1 MNVHVDV
8 TVGQTVQ
15 WMHSTYKTLLTPV
28 QSNGSLGIFESVCQ
42 PNTGPARHVHHDADE
57 TFYILQGEMTF
68 WLEGELMKRGAGD
81 CVFIPR
87 GKHHTFVVV
96 GSEPARML
104 VMMTPGGFE
113 GFFAEVAA
121 RNLRAPEDMPE
132 ISAIGTRYHLE
143 FVGPPLGA

>member
-1 MNVHVDV
+1 MNVHVDG

-15 WMHSTYKTLLTPV
+15 WMHSTYKTLLTPG
-28 QSNGSLGIFESVCQ
+28 QSNGNLGIFESVCL

-57 TFYILQGEMTF
+57 TFFILQGEMNF
-68 WLEGELMKRGAGD
+68 WLEGELMTRGAGD

-87 GKHHTFVVV
+87 GSQHTFIVV
-96 GSEPARML
+96 GSDPARML

-121 RNLRAPEDMPE
+121 RNLKAPENMPE
-132 ISAIGTRYHLE
+132 IAEIGARYHLE